1 MIARHDTFP
10 SDRPNQPMSENKEKN
25 MSTAAPQS
33 RSISSASPDAA
44 TVRPLHRLG
53 EVRQQERLTLR
64 TIARQMQESLR
75 DIRQQEDPRSDIALS
90 TLYQWQEVLG
100 VPIADLLV
108 EPKDNELSSPVDK
121 RARMVRLMKSARSL
135 EEMVSDE
142 QTQRM
147 VARLLE
153 QIVEIMPE
161 LATVSPWNLVGQR
174 RTEDELG
181 IAAMRS
187 FPDDMFSDYE

>member
-1 MIARHDTFP
+1 MMVRNSTFP
-10 SDRPNQPMSENKEKN
+10 FDRPNKPMPENKEKN
-25 MSTAAPQS
+25 MSIAPPQS
-33 RSISSASPDAA
+33 RCTSHTSPDDA

-64 TIARQMQESLR
+64 TIARQMHESLR
-75 DIRQQEDPRSDIALS
+75 DIRRQEDPRSDIALS

-121 RARMVRLMKSARSL
+121 RARMVRIVKSARSL

-153 QIVEIMPE
+153 QILEIMPE
-161 LATVSPWNLVGQR
+161 LATVSPWNLIGER
-174 RTEDELG
+174 RTEDDLG

-187 FPDDMFSDYE
+187 FPDDMFADYE